1 MKRHAVARHKIVV
14 GPVGLTRAIRVAS
27 KTTSNPGIGGSEFH
41 AIQLAL
47 ELSDAG
53 YDVSLL
59 WENQRPKLPAEV
71 RLINCGAEEIQSSDY
86 DVLVASVG
94 SVSRLANLGLTTIP
108 TILISHHPHDGNL
121 LRDWSSLA
129 KPRVLVNVGRY
140 QLMSNRHSGIKSVW
154 LPTFTPPPKT
164 VSQNLINTGSGKL
177 KVGHLSSL
185 HPSKGFHV
193 ALKGWVKFAQA
204 SLPNSTSLSVIGS
217 SQLYDSSMA
226 RDQNRIPIDGPYGRK
241 LESILAQARDS
252 TQQEVQYLGLVEGGV
267 DTEVQSWHVAVQNPI
282 GLAEADPM
290 VVQDCLRSGVPV
302 IGSSLFGMYDYT
314 RFFPELRAHT
324 AWGVSRK
331 LKLFQK
337 STEKRREMQERAR
350 HVYEE
355 LYERRQTTS
364 SEWVKLLDEVAC
376 NLEIRAGLP
385 VGKIEIG
392 LVISLAI
399 GSAVNWAAV
408 NAEKIKNWSTN
419 QRA

>member
-1 MKRHAVARHKIVV
+1 VTSS
-14 GPVGLTRAIRVAS
+14 LD
-27 KTTSNPGIGGSEFH
+27 SNPGIGGSEFH
-41 AIQLAL
+41 AVQLAL
-47 ELSDAG
+47 TLAELGLNVTVICEGEAPVFREDQ
-53 YDVSLL
+53 
-59 WENQRPKLPAEV
+59 N
-71 RLINCGAEEIQSSDY
+71 
-86 DVLVASVG
+86 LVFVEGSNLNSTDFDIVITSVG
-94 SVSRLANLGLTTIP
+94 SVSRLANLGLTTISA
-108 TILISHHPHDGNL
+108 ILISHHPHDGNL
-121 LRDWSSLA
+121 LQDWSSLA
-129 KPRVLVNVGRY
+129 NPRVLVNVGRY

-193 ALKGWVKFAQA
+193 ALKGWVKYAQA

-217 SQLYDSSMA
+217 SQLYDSSMT

-252 TQQEVQYLGLVEGGV
+252 TQLEVQYLGLVEGGV
-267 DTEVQSWHVAVQNPI
+267 DTEVQSWDVAVQNPI

-350 HVYEE
+350 HVYGG

-376 NLEIRAGLP
+376 NMEIRAGLP
-385 VGKIEIG
+385 IGKIELG
-392 LVISLAI
+392 LVISLTI
-399 GSAVNWAAV
+399 GTAVNWAAV
-408 NAEKIKNWSTN
+408 NAEKIKNWISRKTSY
-419 QRA
+419 RA